1 MFVSLSDMQH
11 WAYTAFPPKWNLQNH
26 IQRWNHCKIGL
37 WVCYLHGVANIH
49 SGEYNVSTP
58 QQSLL
63 REQTS
68 ITLYP
73 GRSLL
78 ANLYFR
84 TQFKILTYSY
94 KSLHGL
100 APSYTKNFIFEYKP
114 HQITAMCASLIRTK
128 TYEERQLSTCGMIS
142 WRN

>member
-1 MFVSLSDMQH
+1 MFNAVI
-11 WAYTAFPPKWNLQNH
+11 TARLDY
-26 IQRWNHCKIGL
+26 GY
-37 WVCYLHGVANIH
+37 CYLHGVANIH

-63 REQTS
+63 REQTC

-78 ANLYFR
+78 ATLYFR

-114 HQITAMCASLIRTK
+114 HPITAMCASLIRTK
-128 TYEERQLSTCGMIS
+128 TYGERQLSWVALHLWNDLLTKLNRLNLNIFK
-142 WRN
+142 NT